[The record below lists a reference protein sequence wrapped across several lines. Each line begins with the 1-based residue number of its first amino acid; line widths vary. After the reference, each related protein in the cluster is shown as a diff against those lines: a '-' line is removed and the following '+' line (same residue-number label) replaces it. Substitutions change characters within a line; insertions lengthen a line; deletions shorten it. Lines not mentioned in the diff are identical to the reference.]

1 VDKEEFEKAF
11 WKIKEQAFEYRRMPL
26 IRVTFANGG
35 YATVSW
41 YYFYKFND
49 DPDGK
54 FVILTTTPLRI
65 SYDTTVEYVT
75 RVPLDF
81 ITKVEPLRYI

>member
-1 VDKEEFEKAF
+1 MDKEEFEKVF
-11 WKIKEQAFEYRRMPL
+11 WKIKERAADYRRMPL

-35 YATVSW
+35 YAIVSW

-49 DPDGK
+49 DPEGK
-54 FVILTTTPLRI
+54 FVMLTTTPLRI
-65 SYDTTVEYVT
+65 AYDTTVEYVI

>member
-1 VDKEEFEKAF
+1 MDKEEFEKAF
-11 WKIKEQAFEYRRMPL
+11 WEIKERAAEYRRMPL

-35 YATVSW
+35 YTTVSW
-41 YYFYKFND
+41 YYFHDFGSD
-49 DPDGK
+49 SDSR

-65 SYDTTVEYVT
+65 AYDTTVEYVT

>member
-1 VDKEEFEKAF
+1 VDKEEFEKVF
-11 WKIKEQAFEYRRMPL
+11 WKIKERAADYKRMPL
-26 IRVTFANGG
+26 IKVAFANGG
-35 YATVSW
+35 YAIVSW

-49 DPDGK
+49 DPEGK
-54 FVILTTTPLRI
+54 FVMLTTTPLRI
-65 SYDTTVEYVT
+65 AYDTTVEYVI